1 MRLSAL
7 VLIVGLGLTVAAGSN
22 AAPIGPNLGAT
33 NPNIVNAVAGC
44 KLGFHPAYYGCAPN
58 RYVLRPYRYIRP
70 YDDVVEEW
78 DEYTYY

>member
-1 MRLSAL
+1 MRLS
-7 VLIVGLGLTVAAGSN
+7 VLILISGLGLTVAAGAN
-22 AAPIGPNLGAT
+22 AAPLGPNLAT
-33 NPNIVNAVAGC
+33 SNPNIVQAVAGC

-58 RYVLRPYRYIRP
+58 RLVYRLYRYVRP